1 MDRSTVLQVSHHRDL
16 GNRGV
21 KVIPRQGNTTYILC
35 KYKHSNQGLPWK
47 RDRVTN
53 GESVDG
59 ADLLSYCEDVE
70 EGLSWVFAYSVSS
83 VDDGAAD
90 YTTGSL
96 EMGGGRDLF
105 ICIK

>member
-1 MDRSTVLQVSHHRDL
+1 VDRSTVLQVSHQRD
-16 GNRGV
+16 
-21 KVIPRQGNTTYILC
+21 
-35 KYKHSNQGLPWK
+35 
-47 RDRVTN
+47 

-90 YTTGSL
+90 YPTGSL
-96 EMGGGRDLF
+96 EMGGGGRGLV